1 MMKPSTPLEY
11 VDKALAITMDRRDS
25 CPQLPVYTSLIN
37 QLMYVRSVF
46 DGTERDKSR
55 LHDLT
60 LGIIGAKEFEDTDAE
75 LARALMDVYY
85 IAEQSANGLK
95 IILPK

>member
-1 MMKPSTPLEY
+1 MKPSTPLEY
-11 VDKALAITMDRRDS
+11 VDKALAITIDRRDG
-25 CPQLPVYTSLIN
+25 CPQFPVYTSLIN

-46 DGTERDKSR
+46 DGTEQDKSR

-60 LGIIGAKEFEDTDAE
+60 LGAIGAKEFEDTDAE
-75 LARALMDVYY
+75 LARVLMDVYY

-95 IILPK
+95 IVLPK

>member
-11 VDKALAITMDRRDS
+11 VDKALAITIDRRDG

-46 DGTERDKSR
+46 DGTEQDKSR

-60 LGIIGAKEFEDTDAE
+60 LGFIGAK
-75 LARALMDVYY
+75 
-85 IAEQSANGLK
+85 
-95 IILPK
+95 